1 MIKVRDI
8 SDYINNIAPYSTK
21 CSWDNCGLLVG
32 DADKE
37 VNKIALALDLTS
49 ETLSKAKEF
58 GADLII
64 THHPIIFKPQSS
76 FTKGNLAYELAV
88 SGMSAISAHTCFD
101 CTEGGVNDVLCELL
115 SITDPEGIP
124 DAECVVPMA
133 RIGNIEPASSDD
145 FASFVAEKLNTVT
158 VKIRSAS
165 GADGRLYGAVTAK
178 DIAEALQKDFGITVD
193 KRKLELPDTIKSY
206 GSYSVS
212 VKLYTDVVGKFT
224 VVVHE

>member
-1 MIKVRDI
+1 MKVILLQNVKGLGKQGEMVEAAEGYARNFLLPRKLAIVADNKAQNDLKGKESSRQFKI
-8 SDYINNIAPYSTK
+8 EEETK
-21 CSWDNCGLLVG
+21 
-32 DADKE
+32 A
-37 VNKIALALDLTS
+37 
-49 ETLSKAKEF
+49 
-58 GADLII
+58 
-64 THHPIIFKPQSS
+64 
-76 FTKGNLAYELAV
+76 
-88 SGMSAISAHTCFD
+88 
-101 CTEGGVNDVLCELL
+101 
-115 SITDPEGIP
+115 
-124 DAECVVPMA
+124 A
-133 RIGNIEPASSDD
+133 RRT
-145 FASFVAEKLNTVT
+145 AEKLNTVT